1 MTMTSMNT
9 IAMGAEIAYRQDKV
23 RADYQ
28 RVARGHRDGLTRS
41 SSTWL
46 RRRHHTTDA
55 PKAADDLA

>member
-41 SSTWL
+41 STWL
-46 RRRHHTTDA
+46 RRRHHATDA